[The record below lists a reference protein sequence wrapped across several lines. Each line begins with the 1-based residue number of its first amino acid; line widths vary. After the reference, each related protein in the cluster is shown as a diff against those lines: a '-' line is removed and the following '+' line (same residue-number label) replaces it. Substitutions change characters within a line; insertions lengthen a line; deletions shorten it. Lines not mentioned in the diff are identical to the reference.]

1 MAKLY
6 FRYGAM
12 GCGKTIQL
20 LQVAFNYEERGHKV
34 LVMKPKVDT
43 KNGEKLLTRI
53 GPEREVDLCFKND
66 DNIYEF
72 VREKCKSEKIAC
84 VLVDE
89 AQFMTPT
96 QVDELM
102 EVVTELDIPVMAYGL
117 RLNFRQTDGG
127 FEGATRLLQIAQD
140 IDEIKT
146 ICECGRKA
154 TVNVRFL
161 NGEITVDGPDIV
173 IDDGKIAVEYRA
185 ICQKC
190 YAKYRAKKK

>member
-161 NGEITVDGPDIV
+161 NGEIAVDGPDIV